1 MSIRKL
7 FGKFTSPFFVP
18 LRRLVVWGD
27 NNFGTCD
34 HKLIL
39 VKREEE

>member
-7 FGKFTSPFFVP
+7 IGKFTSPFFVP
-18 LRRLVVWGD
+18 LRKLVAWGD

-34 HKLIL
+34 HKL
-39 VKREEE
+39 VVVAREEE